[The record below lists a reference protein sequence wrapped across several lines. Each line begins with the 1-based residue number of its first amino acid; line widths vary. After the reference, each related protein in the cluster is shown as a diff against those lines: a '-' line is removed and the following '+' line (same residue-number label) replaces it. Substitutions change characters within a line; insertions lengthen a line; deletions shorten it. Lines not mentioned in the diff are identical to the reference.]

1 MGSSLKPPKLLA
13 KCWCFCLASFLL
25 IFSVPSHLLAVVPFL
40 TLRCLPPAL
49 PASSAVLDRV
59 FCDGHPHFFVVLAST
74 RGTEECAEKLIA
86 GTWAVHT

>member
-1 MGSSLKPPKLLA
+1 M
-13 KCWCFCLASFLL
+13 ASFLL